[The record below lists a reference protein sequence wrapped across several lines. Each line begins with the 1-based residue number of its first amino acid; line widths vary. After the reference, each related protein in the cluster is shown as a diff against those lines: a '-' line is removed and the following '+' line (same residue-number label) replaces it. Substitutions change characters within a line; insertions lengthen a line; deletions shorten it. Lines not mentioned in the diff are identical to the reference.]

1 MGTTFFREPPAP
13 SPAGVPAPLA
23 AEPSAAEVEAALAD
37 RRVRRAVALV
47 VRDRRMRAAFR
58 RLRSGGATVDEAVR
72 QLVGPYADADGRPYY
87 LSEERVRSIVYAG
100 DE

>member
-1 MGTTFFREPPAP
+1 MGTTFSREPPAP
-13 SPAGVPAPLA
+13 SPADAPALLA
-23 AEPSAAEVEAALAD
+23 AEPSAVEVEAALAD

-58 RLRSGGATVDEAVR
+58 RLRSNGVTVDDAVR

-87 LSEERVRSIVYAG
+87 LSEERVRAVVYRK
-100 DE
+100 